1 MSATVV
7 SFEEKY
13 LPEITEIF
21 FESST
26 KKEFKDEEERKRFF
40 EKYCGF
46 YLKTYPGL
54 ALVALK
60 NEKVMG
66 YVVGSPV
73 SSGPE
78 IDSLQPHMPV
88 FKDHFNKYPSH
99 LHINCHFESRGLG
112 VGRMLIHALEE
123 KLKAL
128 NIEGL
133 HILTGPDAGNKNF
146 YQRLGFDFT
155 ITLPFQGTPILFMGK
170 RL

>member
-7 SFEEKY
+7 PFEDKF
-13 LPEITEIF
+13 LPEISEIF

-26 KKEFKDEEERKRFF
+26 KKSFKDEEERNNFF

-54 ALVALK
+54 ALVALV
-60 NEKVMG
+60 NGKVMG

-73 SSGPE
+73 SDSKE
-78 IDSLQPHMPV
+78 IGALQPHMPV
-88 FKDHFNKYPSH
+88 FEKYFHSYPSH

-112 VGRMLIHALEE
+112 IGRLLVTALEE

-128 NIEGL
+128 NIRGL
-133 HILTGPDAGNKNF
+133 HIMTGIDSENKNF

-155 ITLPFQGTPILFMGK
+155 VELPFQGVSILFMGK